1 MKKFMRV
8 TMVAGILVAT
18 MSMAVGCSQEETVEL
33 EKPDVNTATYEEV
46 QEYLIAQ
53 NLIYQ
58 ESDQNTGDVSIDVRT
73 DTAENGQEPYAII
86 VTCSDSRV
94 SAEHLF
100 NAGLGELFVIRNAGN
115 VIGDYD
121 LGSIEYGVEHLGCK
135 LVVIL
140 GHESCGAVA
149 ATIDGHAEGY
159 MQSFVD
165 EIASAIGDEQDPET
179 AECLNIQNSIEACMQ
194 SEILSEAVASGDVA
208 IVGAYYSIDD
218 GVVTFLD

>member
-1 MKKFMRV
+1 MKRIS
-8 TMVAGILVAT
+8 ILVVFALT
-18 MSMAVGCSQEETVEL
+18 VGCIMACSGEETVIL

-46 QEYLIAQ
+46 QEYLVAQ

-58 ESDQNTGDVSIDVRT
+58 ESVQNTGDVSIEVRE
-73 DTAENGQEPYAII
+73 DTAENGQEPYAVI

-94 SAEHLF
+94 AAEHLF

-149 ATIDGHAEGY
+149 ATIEGHAESY
-159 MQSFVD
+159 MATFVD
-165 EIASAIGDEQDPET
+165 EIASAIGDEEDAET
-179 AECLNIQNSIEACMQ
+179 AEYLNIQNSIDECMK
-194 SEILSEAVASGDVA
+194 SEILSEAVASGEVA

-218 GVVTFLD
+218 GVVTFIE

>member
-1 MKKFMRV
+1 MKK
-8 TMVAGILVAT
+8 GSILVVLALT
-18 MSMAVGCSQEETVEL
+18 VGCIMACTSEDVVEL
-33 EKPDVNTATYEEV
+33 EKPDVTTATYEEV
-46 QEYLIAQ
+46 QEYLVAQ

-58 ESDQNTGDVSIDVRT
+58 ESVQNTGDVSVEVRE

-149 ATIDGHAEGY
+149 ATIEGHAESY
-159 MQSFVD
+159 MATFVD
-165 EIASAIGDEQDPET
+165 EIASAIGDEEDAET
-179 AECLNIQNSIEACMQ
+179 AEYLNIQNSIDECMK
-194 SEILSEAVASGDVA
+194 SEILSEAVASGEVA

-218 GVVTFLD
+218 GVVTFIE